1 MDAQTNLRIR
11 VQVDVAHVGG
21 IQPPELCIITDY
33 GVCGMVRGHRIL
45 PQYGVLT
52 LQRVALSPLVDE
64 PMRL

>member
-1 MDAQTNLRIR
+1 MDAQTTLRIQ

-21 IQPPELCIITDY
+21 IQPLELCIITGLRSMWD
-33 GVCGMVRGHRIL
+33 GSGA
-45 PQYGVLT
+45 PNTATVLT